1 MAGRDAA
8 CHFKFQA
15 MPGFFVDFTEETR
28 DGAPFRATTLPLL
41 GLVER
46 NYEADSDSKAI
57 YGPGKD
63 KKPWERFQDYVDYL
77 NEQTATSTTYKV
89 LYITRHG
96 LAHHNTF
103 ESKVGRDA
111 WNVSIVSPF
120 TILRSC

>member
-15 MPGFFVDFTEETR
+15 MPGFFVDFTGEPR
-28 DGAPFRATTLPLL
+28 VGAPSRATTLPRL

-46 NYEADSDSKAI
+46 NYETDSDRRPKD
-57 YGPGKD
+57 GPGED
-63 KKPWERFQDYVDYL
+63 KKPWERFRDYVDHL
-77 NEQTATSTTYKV
+77 NEQTASSTTYKV

-111 WNVSIVSPF
+111 WNVSFVSLF
-120 TILRSC
+120 TIFRCR